1 MATSSNPPSLDLT
14 PEGLVRAYCAGAFPM
29 GDDRTGKVRWYAP
42 DPRGVLPLD
51 ERFHVP
57 KNLARLVRQG
67 RFRVTRD
74 AAFDRVIAGCADRKR
89 TWITPRIQRAYR
101 ALHRAGP
108 AHSVEAWTEGGEDDG
123 ELVGGLYGVALG
135 GAFFGESMF
144 YRKSNAS
151 KVALV
156 HLVRHL
162 RRRGYRLLDTQYG
175 NAHLEQFGGTEIPRE
190 EYHRRL
196 AGALRAGVTWGG
208 EAPSSEA
215 RTEATRER
223 ETDRPCAAFLTDV
236 DAPG

>member
-1 MATSSNPPSLDLT
+1 MAMPSPSLDLT

-29 GDDRTGKVRWYAP
+29 GDGRTGAVRWYAP
-42 DPRGVLPLD
+42 DPRGILPLG

-57 KNLARLVRQG
+57 SSLARLVRQG
-67 RFRVTRD
+67 RFCVTFD
-74 AAFDRVIAGCADRKR
+74 EAFERVIAGCADRER

-108 AHSVEAWTEGGEDDG
+108 AHSVEAWTDDG
-123 ELVGGLYGVALG
+123 ALAGGLYGVALG

-156 HLVRHL
+156 HLVRRL

-175 NAHLEQFGGTEIPRE
+175 NVHLEQFGGTEIPRA

-196 AGALRAGVTWGG
+196 AEALRAPGVTWQDGD
-208 EAPSSEA
+208 ASSDDASSEA
-215 RTEATRER
+215 Y
-223 ETDRPCAAFLTDV
+223 ETDSPRAASLTGV
-236 DAPG
+236 DAPD